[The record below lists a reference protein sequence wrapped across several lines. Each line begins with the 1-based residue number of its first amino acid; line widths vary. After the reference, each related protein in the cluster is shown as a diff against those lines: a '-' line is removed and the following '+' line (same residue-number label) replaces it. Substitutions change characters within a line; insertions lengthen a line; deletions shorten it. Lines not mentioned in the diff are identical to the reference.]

1 MTDDRPNRE
10 RNQPNRER
18 NQPNWLDRKLSKD
31 ELGKRKRAAEEEK
44 LLREIAAID
53 RAVKHRRLFPHIQMS
68 APEPQEQQ
76 DAIQRVH
83 TDIQED
89 ADRLDRPAA
98 APVPPPRVPEP
109 QEQEDAI
116 QRVHTAIQE
125 DADRLDRPPSRPV
138 PPPRVPEPQEQQDA
152 QDARWQHGPFQQDAD
167 RQAQRLAQ
175 LSRVP
180 EPPLVMAYYPAEVE
194 AAAALEARISAVEY
208 KLLAKIRNR
217 VPCVS
222 GISRIEVLEKFLLT
236 AEDIGAADAAPPGHR
251 RLARLEAAV
260 EIVEYEATLD
270 VQRTFS

>member
-31 ELGKRKRAAEEEK
+31 ELGKRKRAEEEEK
-44 LLREIAAID
+44 LLREIVAID
-53 RAVKHRRLFPHIQMS
+53 RACKHRRLFPHIQMS

-109 QEQEDAI
+109 QEQ
-116 QRVHTAIQE
+116 
-125 DADRLDRPPSRPV
+125 
-138 PPPRVPEPQEQQDA
+138 QDA

-167 RQAQRLAQ
+167 RLDRPEAAPVPPP
-175 LSRVP
+175 RVP
-180 EPPLVMAYYPAEVE
+180 EPLLVMAYYPEEVE
-194 AAAALEARISAVEY
+194 AAAALEARISAVEW
-208 KLLAKIRNR
+208 KLLAKIRNW

-222 GISRIEVLEKFLLT
+222 GMSRIEVLEKFLLPT
-236 AEDIGAADAAPPGHR
+236 EDIGAADAAPPGHR

>member
-10 RNQPNRER
+10 RKE
-18 NQPNWLDRKLSKD
+18 PNWLDRKLSKD
-31 ELGKRKRAAEEEK
+31 ELGKRKRVEEEEK

-53 RAVKHRRLFPHIQMS
+53 RACKHRRLFPHIQMS
-68 APEPQEQQ
+68 
-76 DAIQRVH
+76 
-83 TDIQED
+83 
-89 ADRLDRPAA
+89 
-98 APVPPPRVPEP
+98 VPEP

-125 DADRLDRPPSRPV
+125 DADRLGRPAAAPV

-152 QDARWQHGPFQQDAD
+152 PDARWQHGPFQQDAD

-208 KLLAKIRNR
+208 KLLAKIRNW
-217 VPCVS
+217 VPCGS
-222 GISRIEVLEKFLLT
+222 GISRIEVLEKFLLP

-270 VQRTFS
+270 VQRVP

>member
-1 MTDDRPNRE
+1 M
-10 RNQPNRER
+10 
-18 NQPNWLDRKLSKD
+18 DRKLSKD
-31 ELGKRKRAAEEEK
+31 ELGKRKRAEEEEK

-53 RAVKHRRLFPHIQMS
+53 RACKHRRLFPHIQMS

-98 APVPPPRVPEP
+98 APVPPPRVPEM
-109 QEQEDAI
+109 
-116 QRVHTAIQE
+116 
-125 DADRLDRPPSRPV
+125 
-138 PPPRVPEPQEQQDA
+138 
-152 QDARWQHGPFQQDAD
+152 
-167 RQAQRLAQ
+167 
-175 LSRVP
+175 
-180 EPPLVMAYYPAEVE
+180 LVVQAYYPEAVE
-194 AAAALEARISAVEY
+194 AAAAMEARISAVEY
-208 KLLAKIRNR
+208 KLLAKIRNW

-270 VQRTFS
+270 VQRVP

>member
-10 RNQPNRER
+10 RKE
-18 NQPNWLDRKLSKD
+18 PNWLDRKLSKD
-31 ELGKRKRAAEEEK
+31 ELGKRKRVEEEEK

-53 RAVKHRRLFPHIQMS
+53 RACKHRRLFPHIQMS
-68 APEPQEQQ
+68 
-76 DAIQRVH
+76 
-83 TDIQED
+83 
-89 ADRLDRPAA
+89 
-98 APVPPPRVPEP
+98 VPEP

-125 DADRLDRPPSRPV
+125 DADRLGRPAAAPV
-138 PPPRVPEPQEQQDA
+138 PPPRVPEM
-152 QDARWQHGPFQQDAD
+152 
-167 RQAQRLAQ
+167 
-175 LSRVP
+175 
-180 EPPLVMAYYPAEVE
+180 LVVQAYYPEAVE
-194 AAAALEARISAVEY
+194 AAAAMEARISAVEY
-208 KLLAKIRNR
+208 KLLAKIRNW

-260 EIVEYEATLD
+260 ETITYEATLD